1 MNKLNYWVENYGFI
15 PSQQADDFSDRR
27 FIGFVNK
34 TYLKLLEGEMAPVYE
49 FKRNGFNYDPAIK
62 NSMEFYFA
70 NQKHLRSL
78 AIMGG
83 AQ

>member
-1 MNKLNYWVENYGFI
+1 M

-34 TYLKLLEGEMAPVYE
+34 TYLKLLEGKQAPIDG
-49 FKRNGFNYDPAIK
+49 FKSNRFNYDPAIK

-83 AQ
+83 